1 MKNRMINN
9 IFFLLISILFAI
21 GCSSNQVED
30 GNMELG
36 KFEKIASHL
45 ENTGQGDVVTNV
57 YIQKKN
63 GITIVRIE
71 TIKDGNKKMRQQVFD
86 SDNFVIREQ
95 VGAHIVAQTS
105 AEITESGGSDGGDT
119 DVMVFSQKLEK
130 ARSAMLK
137 NDYVSALEALNSAL
151 QIDSFNPQAH
161 MMKGSIFYSMGKYE
175 LAKKEFDFV
184 LKVDPGNIEVKRFK
198 EFMESE
204 SSNETGKLKISGT
217 E

>member
-1 MKNRMINN
+1 MKNRTINS
-9 IFFLLISILFAI
+9 IYFLLLIILFAI
-21 GCSSNQVED
+21 GCSTNQAED
-30 GNMELG
+30 GNMDLG

-45 ENTGQGDVVTNV
+45 ENTGQGDIVTNV
-57 YIQKKN
+57 YIQKMN
-63 GITIVRIE
+63 GVTIVRIE
-71 TIKDGNKKMRQQVFD
+71 TIKDGNKKTRQQVFD
-86 SDNFVIREQ
+86 TDNFVIREQ
-95 VGAHIVAQTS
+95 IGAHIVAQTP
-105 AEITESGGSDGGDT
+105 AEITESGGGT

-130 ARSAMLK
+130 ARDAMLK

-161 MMKGSIFYSMGKYE
+161 MMKGSIFYSMGKYD

-184 LKVDPGNIEVKRFK
+184 LKVDPGNVEVKRFK